1 MLFVCWCFYYC
12 LLFVCWCFYYLLLKF
27 LYIIFFVWMAYFCL
41 PNYFSLLKCSLH
53 LVFMCRTLINHFSHE
68 YNSCIWQSWP
78 TKPQHL
84 SYWEPQ
90 ITRHL
95 LWNLSKPLMLNTPRR
110 VFFFAQTTK
119 GGSNTII
126 IINKNI
132 SISLPIGSSLRRA
145 TKCNRC
151 LQGNSV
157 VFTLSGLG
165 LAVCDRAS
173 QRSEYIKNP
182 AGRDTINYIHKTD

>member
-1 MLFVCWCFYYC
+1 MTNKTTAP
-12 LLFVCWCFYYLLLKF
+12 LLLGTTDNKT
-27 LYIIFFVWMAYFCL
+27 LA
-41 PNYFSLLKCSLH
+41 LKPFKTFDVEH
-53 LVFMCRTLINHFSHE
+53 
-68 YNSCIWQSWP
+68 
-78 TKPQHL
+78 PQ
-84 SYWEPQ
+84 
-90 ITRHL
+90 
-95 LWNLSKPLMLNTPRR
+95 KG
-110 VFFFAQTTK
+110 FFFAQTTK

-165 LAVCDRAS
+165 LAVCNRAS
-173 QRSEYIKNP
+173 QRSEYI
-182 AGRDTINYIHKTD
+182 